1 METLAELKSRALDA
15 VVQKLKEP
23 KYWAVIND
31 SLAICYYD
39 GRGPRIR
46 RSKDNF
52 IVFINELEI
61 YNSISNNFPATIYF
75 EILKL
80 LRQIDKRIEEEES
93 KEEKIILTKFL
104 TQI

>member
-15 VVQKLKEP
+15 VLQKLKEP
-23 KYWAVIND
+23 KHWAVIND

-52 IVFINELEI
+52 IVFINELKI
-61 YNSISNNFPATIYF
+61 YNSLYNNFPAAIYF

-80 LRQIDKRIEEEES
+80 LGQIDKRIEEEES
-93 KEEKIILTKFL
+93 TEEKRMLTQFL